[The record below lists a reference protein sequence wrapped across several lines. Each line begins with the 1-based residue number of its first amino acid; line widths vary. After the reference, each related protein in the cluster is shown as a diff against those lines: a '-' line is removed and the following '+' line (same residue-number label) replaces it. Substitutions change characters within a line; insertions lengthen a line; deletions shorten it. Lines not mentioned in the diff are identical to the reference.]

1 MNFKNEIKLFYR
13 QITEMLSQIWVV
25 DKRLAF
31 LNLVSKIILA
41 LLPLA
46 ILYITKQLI
55 DLLSKSTTSFHEIIW
70 LIVIFASVQIL
81 SGIINQWSEYSSTL
95 FQQKVTDSFSEKII
109 SKAANV
115 DYAYFEKPIFHNTL
129 HLAQQQALYR
139 VGQFLPAINALIAS
153 GLSLLFLVFFFISI
167 KAYFFLA
174 VIVVA
179 GPITFNKWLQGKKLS
194 NLEFSLAPKER
205 EANYLF
211 QILTGIQWAKEL
223 RSFRFGKSFGSRLFS
238 LRNHIA
244 SEKKKIHKSALSKNI
259 LIDVLEVILLA
270 FVIGYMSFL
279 TLNKTMTIGLFVLYL
294 QGFQRMQTS
303 SKSFFQSFLQIFQ
316 LRIFFRNLIDFFSLE
331 ETTEK
336 NLNATIMPNEFNEL
350 ELKNISYT
358 YHHAKNP
365 TINGISITAKRG
377 QIIAI
382 VGENGSGKSTLVK
395 ILSRL
400 YHPQQGEMKINQH
413 DINTFDFASFYD
425 NTAFF
430 FQDYEKYFLEAVQN
444 IHFDLSAD
452 STKKEK
458 AIIAAKLSGADEFV
472 QKLSKDYNTKLGSIF
487 EGSEQLSGGQW
498 QKLALAR
505 IFYKKTKLVV
515 LDEPS
520 SSLDAF
526 SELRLYEQIK
536 NNLPDKIVI
545 LISHRLYNLKIAD
558 FIYVMKDGRIVQEG
572 TFDELANSKGLF
584 HEMFEKQ
591 KI

>member
-1 MNFKNEIKLFYR
+1 
-13 QITEMLSQIWVV
+13 MLSQIWVV

-55 DLLSKSTTSFHEIIW
+55 DLLSKNTTSFHEIIW
-70 LIVIFASVQIL
+70 LTVIFASVQIL

-244 SEKKKIHKSALSKNI
+244 SEKKKIHKSALSKNM
-259 LIDVLEVILLA
+259 LVDVLEVILLA

-331 ETTEK
+331 ETNEK

-536 NNLPDKIVI
+536 NNLQDKIVI

-584 HEMFEKQ
+584 HEMYEKQ

>member
-1 MNFKNEIKLFYR
+1 
-13 QITEMLSQIWVV
+13 MLSQIWVV

>member
-1 MNFKNEIKLFYR
+1 MNLKNEIKLFYR
-13 QITEMLSQIWVV
+13 QITEMLSQIWVI

-55 DLLSKSTTSFHEIIW
+55 DLLSKSTTSFQEILW

-109 SKAANV
+109 RKASNV
-115 DYAYFEKPIFHNTL
+115 DYDYFEKPLFHNTL
-129 HLAQQQALYR
+129 HIVQQQALYR

-244 SEKKKIHKSALSKNI
+244 SEKKKIHKSALSKNM
-259 LIDVLEVILLA
+259 LVDVLEVILLA

-400 YHPQQGEMKINQH
+400 YHPQQGEIKINQH
-413 DINTFDFASFYD
+413 DINPFDFTSFYD

-536 NNLPDKIVI
+536 NNLQDKIVI

-558 FIYVMKDGRIVQEG
+558 FIYVMKDGSIVQEG
-572 TFDELANSKGLF
+572 TFDKLANSNGLF
-584 HEMFEKQ
+584 HEMYEKQ